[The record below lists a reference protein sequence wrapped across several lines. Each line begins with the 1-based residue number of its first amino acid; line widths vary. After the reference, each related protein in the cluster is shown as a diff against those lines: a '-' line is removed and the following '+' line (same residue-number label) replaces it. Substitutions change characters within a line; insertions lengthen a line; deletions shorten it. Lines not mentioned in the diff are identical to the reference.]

1 MTQNVSFVYREQYK
15 SEYEVKLKEE
25 LSNISTKTHAE
36 LEKIRNDTK
45 EMYEREN
52 RSLREA
58 RDNALSE
65 KERAK
70 NAEREA
76 TAKYDQLL
84 PE

>member
-1 MTQNVSFVYREQYK
+1 MSFVYREQYK

-25 LSNISTKTHAE
+25 LSSISMKTNAE